1 MTYPRRQYG
10 YGGWDPFAE
19 LQALRAELGRMVGS
33 ALMHP
38 RSQAADV
45 DLDETENGWVV
56 TARLPG
62 VAPEEVEVDL
72 EERVLSI
79 RARSEAEVNADL
91 SGEASGSHRR
101 AFEYRM
107 TVPGDVEPDQ
117 IDATMDHGL
126 LTIRLP
132 RVSKSQRRQ
141 ITIGRRPAEQNNGGG
156 GTTGQGGAQGT
167 DESTG

>member
-10 YGGWDPFAE
+10 HGGWDPFAE

-33 ALMHP
+33 SLMGP

-79 RARSEAEVNADL
+79 RARSEAEVNAEV

-101 AFEYRM
+101 AFEFRM
-107 TVPGDVEPDQ
+107 TVPGDVDPDQ

-132 RVSKSQRRQ
+132 RLSKSQRRQ
-141 ITIGRRPAEQNNGGG
+141 IAIARRAAAQSNGGG
-156 GTTGQGGAQGT
+156 SSSNERRDDGHQQ
-167 DESTG
+167 